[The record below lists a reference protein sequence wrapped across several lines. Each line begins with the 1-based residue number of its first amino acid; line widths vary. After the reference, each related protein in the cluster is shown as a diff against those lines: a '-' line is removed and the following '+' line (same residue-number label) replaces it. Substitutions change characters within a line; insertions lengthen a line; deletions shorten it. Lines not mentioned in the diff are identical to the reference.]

1 MLRSADVR
9 GGLSVATRVMTICC
23 AGVACAALAA
33 CGGSSA
39 GDDPGAR
46 VTRVIDGDTVDMER
60 LGRVRLIGVDTPEQG
75 RCYENAATRFTRER
89 LEGRVVRYELGV
101 ERRDRFDRTLA
112 YLSRQGDM
120 HNLALVRQGYA
131 KVLTIPPNDR
141 YESTFEKA
149 EREARETDEGL
160 WDRCDPDRIAARR
173 ATARRKKRE
182 AEARRAVALERR
194 AARRAVRQARTRAR
208 RQARSD
214 RIAARRR
221 ERQAEEEA
229 LAAPEPAPEE
239 DGGGGGGSCL
249 PSSACP
255 GKRDGDGDG
264 CYCE

>member
-1 MLRSADVR
+1 M
-9 GGLSVATRVMTICC
+9 
-23 AGVACAALAA
+23 GVACGALAT

-39 GDDPGAR
+39 EDGPGAR

-89 LEGRVVRYELGV
+89 LEGRVVRFELGV
-101 ERRDRFDRTLA
+101 ERRDRYDRTLA
-112 YLSRQGDM
+112 YLSREGEM
-120 HNLALVRQGYA
+120 HNLALLREGYA
-131 KVLTIPPNDR
+131 KVLTVPPNDR
-141 YESTFEKA
+141 YEATFEKA

-160 WDRCDPDRIAARR
+160 WDRCDRDRIAA
-173 ATARRKKRE
+173 
-182 AEARRAVALERR
+182 
-194 AARRAVRQARTRAR
+194 
-208 RQARSD
+208 
-214 RIAARRR
+214 RR

-239 DGGGGGGSCL
+239 DNGGGGGGCL